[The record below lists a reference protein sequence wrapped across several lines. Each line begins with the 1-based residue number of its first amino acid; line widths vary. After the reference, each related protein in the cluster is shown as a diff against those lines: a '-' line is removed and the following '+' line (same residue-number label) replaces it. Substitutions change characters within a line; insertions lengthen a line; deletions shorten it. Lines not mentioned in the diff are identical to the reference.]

1 MKIIASIIFTLIM
14 SQVIFGQFA
23 IISDKDGFVNVRSTA
38 KIENNISDKL
48 ENGFVVYSF
57 EPTGNWINID
67 YKKKGKESGG
77 YIYKDRIK
85 FVTDFIKIP
94 QKSNI
99 NGILKLENDKVKIE
113 IIETKFIKENHKLTF
128 VKNSNSLLDKIDGSQ
143 IFGADGNIPRRQ
155 YKSIKVKLDKTIIEL
170 PNIALK
176 NLYEPNLENH
186 QANYDEKNDILYI
199 SSMNSDGAGSY
210 EVIWV
215 IEKNKFK
222 ERIEAYGF

>member
-1 MKIIASIIFTLIM
+1 M
-14 SQVIFGQFA
+14 SPAIFGQFA
-23 IISDKDGFVNVRSTA
+23 IVSDKDGFVNVRTTA
-38 KIENNISDKL
+38 EIGNNISDKL

-57 EPTGNWINID
+57 EPNGNWINID
-67 YKKKGKESGG
+67 YKKKGKELGG
-77 YIYKDRIK
+77 YIYKDRVK
-85 FVTDFIKIP
+85 FITDFIKIP

-99 NGILKLENDKVKIE
+99 NGILKIENDKVKIE

-128 VKNSNSLLDKIDGSQ
+128 VKNSNSLLDKIDGYQ

-155 YKSIKVKLDKTIIEL
+155 YKSIKVKINKTEIEL
-170 PNIALK
+170 LNIALK
-176 NLYEPNLENH
+176 NLYEPNLANH
-186 QANYDEKNDILYI
+186 QATYDEKNDTLYI
-199 SSMNSDGAGSY
+199 FSMNSDGAGSY

>member
-1 MKIIASIIFTLIM
+1 M
-14 SQVIFGQFA
+14 SPAIFGQFA
-23 IISDKDGFVNVRSTA
+23 IVSDKDGFVNVRTTA
-38 KIENNISDKL
+38 EIGNNISDKL

-57 EPTGNWINID
+57 EPNGNWINID
-67 YKKKGKESGG
+67 YKKKGKELGG

-94 QKSNI
+94 QKSQND
-99 NGILKLENDKVKIE
+99 GILKLGNDQIKIE
-113 IIETKFIKENHKLTF
+113 IRETKFIKENHKLTF
-128 VKNSNSLLDKIDGSQ
+128 VKNSNTLLDKIDGYQ

-155 YKSIKVKLDKTIIEL
+155 YKSIKVKINKTEIEL

-176 NLYEPNLENH
+176 NLYEPNLANH
-186 QANYDEKNDILYI
+186 QATYDEKNDTLYI
-199 SSMNSDGAGSY
+199 FSMNSDGAGSY

>member
-1 MKIIASIIFTLIM
+1 MKIIASFIFTLIM
-14 SQVIFGQFA
+14 SPAIFGQFA
-23 IISDKDGFVNVRSTA
+23 IVSDKDGFVNVRTTA
-38 KIENNISDKL
+38 EIGNNISDKL

-57 EPTGNWINID
+57 EPNGNWINID
-67 YKKKGKESGG
+67 YKKKGKELGG

-94 QKSNI
+94 QKSQND
-99 NGILKLENDKVKIE
+99 GILKLGNDQIKIE
-113 IIETKFIKENHKLTF
+113 IRETKFIKENHKLTF
-128 VKNSNSLLDKIDGSQ
+128 VKNSNTLLDKIDGYQ

-155 YKSIKVKLDKTIIEL
+155 YKSIKVKINKTEIEL

-176 NLYEPNLENH
+176 NLYEPNLANH
-186 QANYDEKNDILYI
+186 QATYDEKNDTLYI
-199 SSMNSDGAGSY
+199 FSMNSDGAGSY